1 MEEEIREGYSCHLNV
16 SSVHS
21 PSQEVN
27 RMAFVKSCSN
37 ILSCVSNI
45 LSCVVKRGA
54 VERREGRSR
63 SSWGCQ
69 KRLKEGEGIEISPD
83 RWVQVNL
90 DSRW

>member
-1 MEEEIREGYSCHLNV
+1 MEEEIHEGYSCHLKV

-37 ILSCVSNI
+37 ILSCV
-45 LSCVVKRGA
+45 VKRGA
-54 VERREGRSR
+54 VERWEGRSR

-90 DSRW
+90 ESRW